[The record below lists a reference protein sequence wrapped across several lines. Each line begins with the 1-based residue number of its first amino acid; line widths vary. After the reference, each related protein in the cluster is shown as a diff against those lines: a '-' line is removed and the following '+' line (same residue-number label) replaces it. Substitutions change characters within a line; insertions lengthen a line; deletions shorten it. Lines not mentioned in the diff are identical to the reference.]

1 MEITVTVRVE
11 VPPGSDV
18 DQVEGLIA
26 EAGQQA
32 MRAAMARAGRALE
45 PPGARCPHCAATR
58 LQPTGTAVRVI
69 CTRFG
74 KVRLGVRRLRC
85 LTCRHRFRP
94 AAPALAAL
102 GGANVTPRLR
112 AACVQAGSSWP
123 YATAA
128 AVLHDLCG
136 ATVSAEQ
143 VRRVTV
149 AAGQQEARQ
158 HQAAA
163 TQLVT
168 PTMTA
173 VRAERDQAVCAP
185 AGPPRTRP
193 EWLIVGLD
201 GGWVPSHDQPGGM
214 EGKVGV
220 VATEAEPVGRRGR
233 RRLTRRRYVA
243 TFADADVV
251 GALAYAAAAAL
262 DGEQAHRQTV
272 VGDGAEWIKTQAT
285 LHFPTATGILD
296 WGHLERAVHKAIRAA
311 RPGRANRELRRRAH
325 QLIPALLWDGEV
337 AAAATELADLL
348 PAGAEPVVA
357 LDEALTYLATQRDW
371 LGDYAAWQAAGE
383 PVGSGMVERAVAVVI
398 NWRMKR
404 RGMRWR
410 RTSATAIVA
419 LRVAIL
425 NAASDRRATHRPAA

>member
-1 MEITVTVRVE
+1 MEITVTVTVE

-32 MRAAMARAGRALE
+32 MRSAMARAGRALE
-45 PPGARCPHCAATR
+45 PAEVRCPRCEATR
-58 LQPTGTAVRVI
+58 LQPTGTAVRVV

-85 LTCRHRFRP
+85 LSCRHRFRP

-102 GGANVTPRLR
+102 GGANLTARLR

-128 AVLHDLCG
+128 TVLHDLCG

-143 VRRVTV
+143 VRRATV
-149 AAGQQEARQ
+149 AAGQQEARRQ
-158 HQAAA
+158 HAAA
-163 TQLVT
+163 TALVT
-168 PTMTA
+168 PTLSA
-173 VRAERDQAVCAP
+173 VRAERDQAVRAP
-185 AGPPRTRP
+185 AELPRTQP
-193 EWLIVGLD
+193 AWLVVGLD
-201 GGWVPSHDQPGGM
+201 GGWVPSYDQPGGM

-220 VATEAEPVGRRGR
+220 VATEAQPVGRHGR

-243 TFADADVV
+243 TFDDADAV
-251 GALAYAAAAAL
+251 GVLTYAAAAAL
-262 DGEQAHRQTV
+262 DGELAPRQTV
-272 VGDGAEWIKTQAT
+272 VGDGADWIKTQAA
-285 LHFPTATGILD
+285 LHFPAATGILD

-311 RPGRANRELRRRAH
+311 RPGRANRELRRQAH

-337 AAAATELADLL
+337 EAAATELADL
-348 PAGAEPVVA
+348 PPTGAEPVAA
-357 LDEALTYLATQRDW
+357 LDEVLTYLATQRDW
-371 LGDYAAWQAAGE
+371 LGDYGAWQAAGE

-410 RTSATAIVA
+410 RTSATALAA

-425 NAASDRRATHRPAA
+425 NAAWDRRSAHRPAA